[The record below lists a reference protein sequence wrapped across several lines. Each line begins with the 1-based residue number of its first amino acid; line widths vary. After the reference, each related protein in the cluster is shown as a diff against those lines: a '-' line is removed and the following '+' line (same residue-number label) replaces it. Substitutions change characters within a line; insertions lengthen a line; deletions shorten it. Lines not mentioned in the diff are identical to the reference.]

1 MTVDVLTKM
10 LDQNRENEWIEYKV
24 NDSDPHQIGEYISAL
39 SNSACLHEQN
49 YGYLI
54 FGVENESHKIVGT
67 DFKPKNYKVGNEEL
81 ENWLATQLR
90 PRIDFKIF
98 ELEINSKNI
107 VAFEIDSTIN
117 TPIKFRGE
125 EFIRVGSYKK
135 KLSDFPEKA
144 RKIWNKSK
152 FKKFENDIA
161 LDNLESDEVLSLL
174 DYSTFFDLLKQPLPT
189 NKNSIIER
197 LIQEKLISKK
207 EKYSISNLGALLFSK
222 DMDKFESVLRKAVR
236 VIIYK
241 GIDRTATEKEQLGK
255 KGYANGFQG
264 LIDFISNILPSNEII
279 VKAIR
284 QETKLYPLI
293 AIRELVA
300 NALIHQD
307 FEISGSSPMIEIFSD
322 RIEITNPGKPLINV
336 LRFIDH
342 NPQSRN
348 EQLAQFM
355 RRIGICEE
363 RGSGIDKVIFQCEFY
378 QLPAPEF
385 IAGDNF
391 TRVILY
397 SPKRLKEMDRKDKIR
412 ACYQHCCLKYVSGSL
427 MTNQSLRERFNVE
440 EKNYPM
446 ISRIISDSITEGFI
460 KESDPNN
467 KSKKYAKYIPIWA

>member
-1 MTVDVLTKM
+1 MTTDVLIKI
-10 LDQNRENEWIEYKV
+10 LKQKRENEWIEYKV
-24 NDSDPHQIGEYISAL
+24 NDVNPNQIGEYISAL
-39 SNSACLHEQN
+39 SNSACLHQQS

-54 FGVENESHKIVGT
+54 FGIENETYNIVGT
-67 DFKPKNYKVGNEEL
+67 NFNPKLSKVGNEEL
-81 ENWLATQLR
+81 ETWLATQLK
-90 PRIDFKIF
+90 PRVDFKIF
-98 ELEINSKNI
+98 EFEIELKNI
-107 VAFEIDSTIN
+107 VVFKIDSTID

-125 EFIRVGSYKK
+125 EFIRIGSYKK
-135 KLSDFPEKA
+135 KLSEFPEKA

-152 FKKFENDIA
+152 TKKFENDIA

-174 DYSTFFDLLKQPLPT
+174 DYTTLFDLLKQPLPT

-197 LIQEKLISKK
+197 LLQEKLILKE

-222 DMDKFESVLRKAVR
+222 DINKFENVSRKAVR
-236 VIIYK
+236 LILYK
-241 GIDRTATEKEQLGK
+241 GIDRTVTEKEQLGK
-255 KGYANGFQG
+255 KGYANGFEG
-264 LIDFISNILPSNEII
+264 LIDFISGILPSNEVIT
-279 VKAIR
+279 KAIR
-284 QETKLYPLI
+284 QETKLYPII
-293 AIRELVA
+293 AVRELVA

-322 RIEITNPGKPLINV
+322 RIEITNPGRPLINV

-348 EQLAQFM
+348 EQFAQLM

-363 RGSGIDKVIFQCEFY
+363 RGSGIDKVVFQCEFY

-385 IAGDNF
+385 IAEENF

-397 SPKRLKEMDRKDKIR
+397 SPKKLKEMDRKDKIR
-412 ACYQHCCLKYVSGSL
+412 ACYQHCCLKYVSGSS
-427 MTNQSLRERFNVE
+427 MTNQSLRERFNIE

-446 ISRIISDSITEGFI
+446 VSRIISDSITEGLI